1 MGTLAAA
8 APRAA
13 PAGCCPRMSGYDWGA
28 AEAAVREWE
37 AEKTSPGL
45 RRESDEPERSRSDD
59 GADQPS
65 PAASKAPW
73 TAEDDELLRQLVSE
87 RTDVSARGRVDGY
100 AQIAVH
106 LPGRTGKQ
114 CRERWLNHLQPSL
127 KKGPF
132 SDEERRIFEEAHE
145 RLGNAWVEI
154 SKLLP
159 GRTDNAIK
167 NHWNSQQRRL
177 GLQPYW
183 HQKKDNTPADADGA
197 AAIAAATAERSG
209 AGAASGLPAML
220 PAARPPSL
228 APGPAAPAPAPSPA
242 APPRASAPRASGPA
256 LTQEEAVRLAKI
268 WYDEQGPY
276 VGTFVMLTPVS
287 AAHFNLV
294 TATECE
300 CSLRY
305 RVRPD
310 TGDTYFVRFM
320 YKYTDD
326 AADGG
331 SDGAWRAVEMDM
343 ARASELP
350 DSDAE
355 HLARRWRGLVARCAR
370 ALGRSASNL
379 PVYTSP
385 SSVSKQLAA
394 LGAEQA
400 ARILSLA
407 EQCQGDRGAATGD
420 AAAAAAAAA
429 AGGGGGMLSEDDS
442 KWVLE
447 AITAALLRP
456 SVRKDEGARQ
466 GTAPQETDLL
476 LHTRAYRHTQTHNSD
491 CPFRFGPAILFAMYG
506 QLTRRVWRGMA
517 AA

>member
-1 MGTLAAA
+1 
-8 APRAA
+8 
-13 PAGCCPRMSGYDWGA
+13 MSGYDWGA

-197 AAIAAATAERSG
+197 AAVAAATAERSG

-429 AGGGGGMLSEDDS
+429 AAGGGGGMLSEDDS

-456 SVRKDEGARQ
+456 SVRKYEGAMQ
-466 GTAPQETDLL
+466 GTDK
-476 LHTRAYRHTQTHNSD
+476 HHTQTD
-491 CPFRFGPAILFAMYG
+491 TYFY
-506 QLTRRVWRGMA
+506 
-517 AA
+517 